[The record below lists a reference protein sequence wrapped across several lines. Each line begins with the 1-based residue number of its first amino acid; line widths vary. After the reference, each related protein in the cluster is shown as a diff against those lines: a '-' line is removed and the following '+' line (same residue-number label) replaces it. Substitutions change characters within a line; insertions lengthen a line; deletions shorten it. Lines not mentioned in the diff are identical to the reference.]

1 MQLAHY
7 PLYSTNHKYSSE
19 YLLQATI
26 GGVSLQPF
34 YFLQFVVFI
43 FISNKDSIVI
53 SIESLYVVG
62 GRLKR
67 DE

>member
-7 PLYSTNHKYSSE
+7 PLYLTNCKYSSE

-34 YFLQFVVFI
+34 YFLQFVVL
-43 FISNKDSIVI
+43 ISNKDSIVI